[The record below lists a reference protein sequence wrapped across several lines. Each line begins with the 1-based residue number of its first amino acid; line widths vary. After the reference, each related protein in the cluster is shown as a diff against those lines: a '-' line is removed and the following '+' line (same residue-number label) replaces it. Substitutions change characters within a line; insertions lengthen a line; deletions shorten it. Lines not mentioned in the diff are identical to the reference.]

1 MSASSSSIAH
11 RPSLWDKVLVV
22 PLVARVLAAAAFRAL
37 TLPITKT
44 AKANKTFKDIVFAAL
59 RANLANVSV
68 AQEQWLNATTE
79 SSYLEFAQK
88 ANLQPDTDVLP
99 SGLKLHWLGPKS
111 TSKTILYFHGGGYAL
126 ACTSGHFEWLLALQ
140 TELSKT
146 TSVSIAVA
154 AYTLTPQGQYPVQL
168 RQAAESLEW
177 LISSVG
183 KKAQDIIVAGD
194 SAGGNLTVGLLSH
207 LLHPHPDIKKLTM
220 EEPLPAAV
228 LISPWIKF
236 STTDD
241 SFRRNATSDMI
252 PPAAADRWQK
262 LFLGA
267 KPADKYSEPSLADS
281 AWYTGLDKVV
291 DHILVWGGEKEVLID
306 SIKAFAT
313 TIEKAHAQTTV
324 VIEPGASHEDFILD
338 RLLGYED
345 KAEGTKVI
353 ESWLA
358 TKL

>member
-1 MSASSSSIAH
+1 MSAPPSPIAH
-11 RPSLWDKVLVV
+11 RPSLLDKVLVV

-59 RANLANVSV
+59 RANLANINI

-79 SSYLEFAQK
+79 SSYLEFAK
-88 ANLQPDTDVLP
+88 TASLQPDTDLLP
-99 SGLKLHWLGPKS
+99 SGLKVHWLGPKS
-111 TSKTILYFHGGGYAL
+111 ASKTILYFHGGGYVL
-126 ACTSGHFEWLLALQ
+126 ACTSGHLQWLLGLQ
-140 TELSKT
+140 TELSKS
-146 TSVSIAVA
+146 TSVSIVVV
-154 AYTLTPQGQYPVQL
+154 AYTLTPQGQYPEQL

-177 LISSVG
+177 LINSAG
-183 KKAQDIIVAGD
+183 KKAHDIIVAGD
-194 SAGGNLTVGLLSH
+194 SAGANMAVGLLSH
-207 LLHPHPDIKKLTM
+207 LLHPHPDVQKLTT

-252 PPAAADRWQK
+252 PAAAADRWQK
-262 LFLGA
+262 LFLGS

-281 AWYTGLDKVV
+281 AWYAGLDKVV

-306 SIKAFAT
+306 SIKAFGT
-313 TIEKAHAQTTV
+313 TIQKAHAQTTI

-338 RLLGYED
+338 ALLGYEE
-345 KAEGTKVI
+345 KAEGTSVI

-358 TKL
+358 TRL